1 MPRKQRWEE
10 ILSMLRDRILS
21 GQLKPGQEFPTNME
35 LAREFDAYPG
45 TIHAAVKALIQEG
58 LVLSHGRGKQRRIVR
73 PIPERSSRRGG
84 FLTEF
89 GERATL
95 EVLAITTL
103 HTADQLPENARKLM
117 KPPALRYYT
126 RQWRDNVPVAVSD
139 SYLPGT
145 LPIQTLSEVLAD
157 PARDLYTVLESLG
170 HEPNTCEE
178 TLIARMPTP
187 TEAHMLHLPAGT
199 NIPVVKIKRFV
210 FDSNGELLEFCLL
223 IDRADCYEFVY
234 RFPFRN

>member
-10 ILSMLRDRILS
+10 ILAVLRNRILS
-21 GQLKPGQEFPTNME
+21 GELKPGQEFPTNME

-58 LVLSHGRGKQRRIVR
+58 LVLSHGRGRHRRIVR
-73 PIPERSSRRGG
+73 PLPERSSRRGG

-89 GERATL
+89 EGRALL
-95 EVLAITTL
+95 EVLAITELNTEDL
-103 HTADQLPENARKLM
+103 LPKGARG
-117 KPPALRYYT
+117 PVQVPALRYYT
-126 RQWRDNVPVAVSD
+126 RQWRDNIPVAISD

-145 LPIQTLSEVLAD
+145 LPVDALRNILAD
-157 PARDLYTVLESLG
+157 PAQDLYAALRSLG
-170 HEPNTCEE
+170 HRPDVCEE

-187 TEAHMLHLPAGT
+187 AEADMLHLPAGA
-199 NIPVVKIKRFV
+199 NIPVVNIKRLV
-210 FDSNGELLEFCLL
+210 FDSEGQLLEFCLL

-234 RFPFRN
+234 RFPFD